1 MSNTPLTIE
10 EVEQAF
16 LVWRNNKVGNP
27 TIPDNLWDQVALL
40 LKTHRRSEVLRRLR
54 LTIQQARDKG
64 VISSEQPLNVDSTQN
79 TFIQIPSSPSTIH
92 PITQRTTSLTIQRGD
107 TQMCLNYPSDLQI
120 QLIINTLLR

>member
-16 LVWRNNKVGNP
+16 LVWRNNKRGNP

-92 PITQRTTSLTIQRGD
+92 PITQRTASLTIQRGD